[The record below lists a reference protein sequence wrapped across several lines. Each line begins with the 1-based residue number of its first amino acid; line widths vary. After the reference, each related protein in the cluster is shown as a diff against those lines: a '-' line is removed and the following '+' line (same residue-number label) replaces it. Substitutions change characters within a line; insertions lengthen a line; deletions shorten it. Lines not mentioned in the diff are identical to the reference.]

1 VTDKKPE
8 GFRVRIERLER
19 RMDAMDKWQTD
30 MLVAWDH
37 LNGLVGWL
45 RNRVASFH
53 PERHHCPKCRAVIHR
68 EAKSCGACGAS
79 WDRPVDPNAG
89 LPS

>member
-1 VTDKKPE
+1 MTAKKPE
-8 GFRVRIERLER
+8 GFRLQIAELEKRILTMENTQEKLAQAHA
-19 RMDAMDKWQTD
+19 D
-30 MLVAWDH
+30 LC
-37 LNGLVGWL
+37 GLVGWL

-68 EAKSCGACGAS
+68 EAVHCGACGAS
-79 WDRPVDPNAG
+79 WGKPEDPNAG